1 MLYERLNVV
10 FVNSDIWV
18 GRTGDL
24 PELNEDL
31 GLIFKNAYLRIVLRQ
46 VDVKGGQEVE

>member
-18 GRTGDL
+18 GRTGDF
-24 PELNEDL
+24 PELNEHL
-31 GLIFKNAYLRIVLRQ
+31 GLIFKTAYPRIVLPQ
-46 VDVKGGQEVE
+46 ADVNGGQEVE